1 MRSSITEAHVVAVM
15 DDGNGGQRL
24 HFFEDDV
31 SLEQDIERP
40 FDTDIGVEKFGIE
53 ASKWYIMKLMN
64 KAMELIVMNSMAE
77 DSCRIHRR
85 NKVTVSEWR

>member
-40 FDTDIGVEKFGIE
+40 FDTDIGVEKFGISNRSFKVVYHE
-53 ASKWYIMKLMN
+53 VDGQGYGI
-64 KAMELIVMNSMAE
+64 
-77 DSCRIHRR
+77 DSY
-85 NKVTVSEWR
+85 E